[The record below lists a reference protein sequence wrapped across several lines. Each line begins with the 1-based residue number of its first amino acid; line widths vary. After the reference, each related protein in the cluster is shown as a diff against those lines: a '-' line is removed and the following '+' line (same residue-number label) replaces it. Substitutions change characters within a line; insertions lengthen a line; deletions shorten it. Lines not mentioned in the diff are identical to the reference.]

1 MSRLIA
7 FWSPSSAGASTLLL
21 NTAAAV
27 GARRS
32 GVVAADLNLARPSLA
47 LYTDLLPHDRPLAAC
62 LSRLLPA
69 LEGDRLT
76 GAELSGTL
84 LQTPGFLL
92 APGFLDVVAASRVQD
107 EHVRHLLHLLG
118 KRFDY
123 VLADVTPALDS
134 VACVPVLERA
144 DLIYLV
150 LGPDL
155 PSRFHARRNAIPLLG
170 TALEKKTRLVLN
182 RASKPQDDEL
192 ALEIGL
198 TVAATVPSLGMMPSL
213 VDAGQL
219 AYRTQPLLPAQFKFR
234 AAIDKLAAQVMALGG
249 VQGGRSETASV

>member
-7 FWSPSSAGASTLLL
+7 FWSPSGAGASTLLL
-21 NTAAAV
+21 NTAAAL

-32 GVVAADLNLARPSLA
+32 DVVAADLNLTRPSLA
-47 LYTDLLPHDRPLAAC
+47 LLTDLLPHDRPLQVC

-76 GAELSGTL
+76 GAELYQCL
-84 LQTPGFLL
+84 LQSPGFLL
-92 APGFLDVVAASRVQD
+92 APGFIDVVAASQIQA

-118 KRFDY
+118 KRSAY
-123 VLADVTPALDS
+123 LLADVTPALDS
-134 VACVPVLERA
+134 VACVPILERA

-182 RASKPQDDEL
+182 RSGKALDDEL

-198 TVAATVPSLGMMPSL
+198 PVSATVPLLGIMPTL
-213 VDAGQL
+213 VEAGQL
-219 AYRTQPLLPAQFKFR
+219 AYRTQPLLPAQFRFR
-234 AAIDKLAAQVMALGG
+234 AAIDKLAAQIMVLGG
-249 VQGGRSETASV
+249 VQGGRSETASL